1 MAGSESMTTEQEQA
15 APTSSTR
22 PGSSPSPLLVSIP
35 LLPPDSL
42 EATLANIAAALPNT
56 AVRVVIP
63 DASGS
68 GPRDHGDLSIF
79 PYTPAVKSGS
89 PWIVTAADYLNLYEM
104 AKQHGAQSC
113 LVLGSESQSVQPESI
128 RALAHAA
135 LAKADLVTPRYDLR
149 PREGLVNSAILYPVS
164 RALYG
169 ARPRFPLAVDLA
181 LSLRMAERLAMAA
194 QRYTS
199 LGQNDALLWPVAE
212 ASVAG
217 FAITEVEAT
226 HRTVPQPAVADLN
239 SILALVAGSL
249 FADVEAKQAF
259 WQRSRVTQPPE
270 NFGNDVRDETA
281 PDIHPMLD
289 SFRLAYTNLREIWS
303 LVLPPQTLLGLKK
316 LSLMPSEGFRM
327 PEALWARTVYD
338 FILAY
343 RLRTLNRGHLLGAL
357 TPLYLAWVASHLNL
371 THAGTSAERHVEATA
386 VAFEAE
392 KPYLVSRWRWPDRF
406 NP

>member
-1 MAGSESMTTEQEQA
+1 MAGSEYMTTEQTATAPHMHSA
-15 APTSSTR
+15 A
-22 PGSSPSPLLVSIP
+22 SPSSLLVSLT
-35 LLPPDSL
+35 LLAPDSL
-42 EATLANIAAALPNT
+42 ETTLANIASALPNT
-56 AVRVVIP
+56 AVQVVVP
-63 DASGS
+63 DGS
-68 GPRDHGDLSIF
+68 NGEPGDHGDLTII
-79 PYTPAVKSGS
+79 PYTPAVTSGT
-89 PWIVTAADYLNLYEM
+89 PWILTAADYLNLYEI
-104 AKQHGAQSC
+104 AKSNGAECC
-113 LVLGSESQSVQPESI
+113 LLLGSEAQTVQPETI
-128 RALAHAA
+128 RALAEAA
-135 LAKADLVTPRYDLR
+135 LERADLVTPRYDLR

-199 LGQNDALLWPVAE
+199 VGHNDALLWPVAE

-217 FAITEVEAT
+217 YTITEVEGS
-226 HRTVPQPAVADLN
+226 HRAIPQPAVVDLN
-239 SILALVAGSL
+239 SILALIAGSL

-259 WQRSRVTQPPE
+259 WQRSRVTQPQE
-270 NFGNDVRDETA
+270 NFTNNNRDETP
-281 PDIHPMLD
+281 PDIQPMLE

-316 LSLMPSEGFRM
+316 LSLMPSESFLM
-327 PEALWARTVYD
+327 PDALWARTVYD

-357 TPLYLAWVASHLNL
+357 TPLYLGWVASHLNL

>member
-1 MAGSESMTTEQEQA
+1 MAGSEYMTSEQVASVPSTPA
-15 APTSSTR
+15 AM
-22 PGSSPSPLLVSIP
+22 SPSRLLVSLT
-35 LLPPDSL
+35 LLSPDAL
-42 EATLANIAAALPNT
+42 ETTLRNIADALPGT
-56 AVRVVIP
+56 SVRVVVP
-63 DASGS
+63 DGS
-68 GPRDHGDLSIF
+68 NSTPRDHGDLTVV
-79 PYTPAVKSGS
+79 PYTPAVASGT
-89 PWIVTAADYLNLYEM
+89 PWILTTADYLNLYEL
-104 AKQHGAQSC
+104 AKCHGVECC
-113 LVLGSESQSVQPESI
+113 LLLGSESHTVQPGTI
-128 RALAHAA
+128 RALADAA
-135 LAKADLVTPRYDLR
+135 LAHADLVTPRYDLR

-169 ARPRFPLAVDLA
+169 ASPRFPLAVDLA
-181 LSLRMAERLAMAA
+181 LSLRMAERLATAA

-217 FAITEVEAT
+217 FSITEVEAS
-226 HRTVPQPAVADLN
+226 HRSIPQPAIADLN
-239 SILALVAGSL
+239 GILALVAGSL
-249 FADVEAKQAF
+249 FADVEGKQAF
-259 WQRSRVTQPPE
+259 WQRSRVTQPQGIFPSDVPE
-270 NFGNDVRDETA
+270 ETA
-281 PDIHPMLD
+281 PDLHPMLE

-316 LSLMPSEGFRM
+316 LSVTPSETFRM
-327 PEALWARTVYD
+327 PDALWARTVYD

-386 VAFEAE
+386 VAFESE